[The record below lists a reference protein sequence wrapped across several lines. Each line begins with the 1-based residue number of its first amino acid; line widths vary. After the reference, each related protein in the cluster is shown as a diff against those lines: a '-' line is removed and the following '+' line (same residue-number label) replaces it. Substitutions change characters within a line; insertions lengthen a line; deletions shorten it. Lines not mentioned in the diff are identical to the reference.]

1 MTTTRWDPFRDLLA
15 IQERMNRLFQE
26 TMARQHGQEEIG
38 AGQWSPAVDIFE
50 TTDRIVLRA
59 DLPGMEQGEI
69 EVRVDDN
76 TLTLRGDRRAPGDV
90 RAEDYHRA
98 ERPHGPFVRSF
109 SLPPNVDQAG
119 IRAAQRN
126 GILEVILPKR
136 QEARATSIR
145 VEVK

>member
-15 IQERMNRLFQE
+15 IQDRMNRLFQE
-26 TMARQHGQEEIG
+26 TMARQRGQDEGE

-50 TTDRIVLRA
+50 SADRIVLRA

-76 TLTLRGDRRAPGDV
+76 TLTLRGDRRAPGDA
-90 RAEDYHRA
+90 RAEDFHRA

-109 SLPPNVDQAG
+109 SLPQNVDQAG
-119 IRAAQRN
+119 IRAVQKN
-126 GILEVILPKR
+126 GVLEVQLPKR
-136 QEARATSIR
+136 PEARASSIR